1 MLKAVEWIQEYMKL
15 KTEHL
20 ILGAGAVVGL
30 VLIAKHMK
38 GSEFTHHASGRLH
51 PMARAHLGRV
61 AGTPL
66 GSPGIA
72 NKDWTWRGGAASPMS
87 GEIGPWSPI
96 TAKNRN
102 VLLAH
107 TPTNKLLPT
116 ARIGL
121 THMKLQGAPGFV
133 EIPYNTIVNY
143 M

>member
-1 MLKAVEWIQEYMKL
+1 MG
-15 KTEHL
+15 
-20 ILGAGAVVGL
+20 LGAIGVAAL
-30 VLIAKHMK
+30 VISRVSH
-38 GSEFTHHASGRLH
+38 GSEFTHHASGRVH
-51 PMARAHLGRV
+51 PLSRAHLGRV

-87 GEIGPWSPI
+87 GEIGPWSPL

-102 VLLAH
+102 PLLAH
-107 TPTNKLLPT
+107 TPTNRLLST
-116 ARIGL
+116 ARIGGMNA
-121 THMKLQGAPGFV
+121 TRKLQGAPGFI